1 LQKMAQWDF
10 SMTTDTNDELE
21 AETPLTDTNG
31 EHEETET
38 RPDLVWDKA
47 PGLCV
52 RVYGDGSKSFILVY
66 RVDDRQSFVRIGK
79 SPTWSLEAA
88 RKRAKELRAVIEQ
101 GGDPE
106 TYNHERDKVRPH
118 NHERDKVRPVEDV
131 IRYIADELGRKP

>member
-1 LQKMAQWDF
+1 MAQWEF

-21 AETPLTDTNG
+21 TETPLTDTNG
-31 EHEETET
+31 EHEEIET
-38 RPDLVWDKA
+38 RPDLVWDKEA

-66 RVDDRQSFVRIGK
+66 RVDDRQRLLKIGK

-88 RKRAKELRAVIEQ
+88 RKRAKELRAVIDQ

-106 TYNHERDKVRPH
+106 TYNHERGNVRPVD
-118 NHERDKVRPVEDV
+118 EIRPVEDV
-131 IRYIADELGRKP
+131 IRYIREELARKP